1 MKHILLATT
10 TLAMSAGVAAA
21 DISTSASAKL
31 SYGNFGDDHLRA
43 GESAP
48 TDGSIAALSTS
59 AAPDAGFGMEADFN
73 VLMSGEDGGFA
84 YSAGLGIDETGDP
97 TAKEVSVSTS
107 GFTVSYHKNEYSGL
121 TTTAADGGTDNLGDA
136 KISYA
141 GNGITF
147 SYEIDEDRNNGSVA
161 NVGYTIAGL
170 TVGFQSKDADGT
182 GDAGA
187 ANAVPVNKW
196 SLSYGIGDVTV
207 NYSADDRTGD
217 DRDWDAS
224 VVYAMGATTVT
235 LHTDETEGS
244 SVKVATTVDGLSV
257 TARYEVDGKADGDSS
272 ETELS
277 LGYTMGDVALSLA
290 YDTGNKDHFGDE
302 AQTVVSAT
310 YTVGGVA
317 VTAKANDQSEY
328 EVSTGFT
335 F

>member
-21 DISTSASAKL
+21 DISTSATAKL
-31 SYGNFGDDHLRA
+31 SYGNFGDDHCRA
-43 GESAP
+43 GDTVDTDCSLAAESTNPAP
-48 TDGSIAALSTS
+48 EAA
-59 AAPDAGFGMEADFN
+59 FGMEADVKFG
-73 VLMSGEDGGFA
+73 LSGEDGGIA
-84 YSAGLGIDETGDP
+84 YAAGVEIDEDGKTQ
-97 TAKEVSVSTS
+97 ASEISFSTM
-107 GFTVSYHKNEYSGL
+107 GFTVSYDKNEYSGL
-121 TTTAADGGTDNLGDA
+121 TADATDGGTDDLGDA

-141 GNGITF
+141 GNGLTF
-147 SYEIDEDRNNGSVA
+147 SYEIDEDIVDSNGYVA
-161 NVGYTIAGL
+161 NVGYTMAGL

-182 GDAGA
+182 GSTSDD
-187 ANAVPVNKW
+187 PINKW
-196 SLSYGIGDVTV
+196 SLSYTMGDITAS
-207 NYSADDRTGD
+207 YSADDRTGD
-217 DRDWDAS
+217 ARDWDAS

-244 SVKVATTVDGLSV
+244 SVKVATTIEGMTV
-257 TARYEVDGKADGDSS
+257 TARHEVDGKATGDSS
-272 ETELS
+272 ESELA

-290 YDTGNKDHFGDE
+290 YDTGNKDQFGDE

>member
-1 MKHILLATT
+1 
-10 TLAMSAGVAAA
+10 
-21 DISTSASAKL
+21 
-31 SYGNFGDDHLRA
+31 
-43 GESAP
+43 
-48 TDGSIAALSTS
+48 
-59 AAPDAGFGMEADFN
+59 MEADFN
-73 VLMSGEDGGFA
+73 VLMNGEDGGIA

-97 TAKEVSVSTS
+97 VAKEVSFSTS
-107 GFTVSYHKNEYSGL
+107 GFTVSYHENEYSGL
-121 TTTAADGGTDNLGDA
+121 TTGASDGGTDNLGDA

-141 GNGITF
+141 GNGLTF
-147 SYEIDEDRNNGSVA
+147 SYEIDTGADATVDNAYVA

-170 TVGFQSKDADGT
+170 TVGFQSKDTDGT
-182 GDAGA
+182 VAT
-187 ANAVPVNKW
+187 NAPVNKW
-196 SLSYGIGDVTV
+196 SLSYTMGDITA
-207 NYSADDRTGD
+207 NYSADDRTGA

-244 SVKVATTVDGLSV
+244 SVKVGTTIDGMTV
-257 TARYEVDGKADGDSS
+257 TARYEVDGKATGDSS

-290 YDTGNKDHFGDE
+290 YDTGKKGHFGDE

>member
-10 TLAMSAGVAAA
+10 TLAMTAGVAAA

-43 GESAP
+43 GETAP
-48 TDGSIAALSTS
+48 SSGVAALSTA
-59 AAPDAGFGMEADFN
+59 AAPDAGWGREADFN
-73 VLMSGEDGGFA
+73 VTMSGEDGGIS

-97 TAKEVSVSTS
+97 VAKEVSFSTS
-107 GFTVSYHKNEYSGL
+107 GITVSYHKNEYSGL

-141 GNGITF
+141 GNGLTF
-147 SYEIDEDRNNGSVA
+147 SYEINEDSNNAYVA
-161 NVGYTIAGL
+161 NVGYTMAGL

-182 GDAGA
+182 AS
-187 ANAVPVNKW
+187 NAPINKW
-196 SLSYGIGDVTV
+196 SLSYSIGDVTA
-207 NYSADDRTGD
+207 NYSADDRTGA

-244 SVKVATTVDGLSV
+244 SVKVATTIDGLSV
-257 TARYEVDGKADGDSS
+257 TARYEVDGKAAGDSS

-290 YDTGNKDHFGDE
+290 YDTGKKDHFGDE

>member
-21 DISTSASAKL
+21 DISTSATAKL
-31 SYGNFGDDHLRA
+31 SYGNFGDDHCRA
-43 GESAP
+43 GQVATGNTPTCNSTAP
-48 TDGSIAALSTS
+48 STA

-73 VLMSGEDGGFA
+73 VLMSGEDGGIA

-97 TAKEVSVSTS
+97 VAKEVSFSAM
-107 GFTVSYHKNEYSGL
+107 GFTVSYHANEYSGL
-121 TTTAADGGTDNLGDA
+121 TATAADGGTDNLGDA

-141 GNGITF
+141 GNGLTF
-147 SYEIDEDRNNGSVA
+147 SYEIDEDNNNASVA
-161 NVGYTIAGL
+161 NVGYTMAGL

-182 GDAGA
+182 GS
-187 ANAVPVNKW
+187 NAPVNKW
-196 SLSYGIGDVTV
+196 SLGYTMGDITA
-207 NYSADDRTGD
+207 NYSADDQTGTN
-217 DRDWDAS
+217 RDWDAS
-224 VVYAMGATTVT
+224 VAYAMGGTTVT
-235 LHTDETEGS
+235 LHTDETERS
-244 SVKVATTVDGLSV
+244 SVKVETTVDALSV
-257 TARYEVDGKADGDSS
+257 TARYEVDGKDGLKGES
-272 ETELS
+272 ELS

-290 YDTGNKDHFGDE
+290 FDTGNKDHFGDE

-317 VTAKANDQSEY
+317 ITAKTNDQSEY